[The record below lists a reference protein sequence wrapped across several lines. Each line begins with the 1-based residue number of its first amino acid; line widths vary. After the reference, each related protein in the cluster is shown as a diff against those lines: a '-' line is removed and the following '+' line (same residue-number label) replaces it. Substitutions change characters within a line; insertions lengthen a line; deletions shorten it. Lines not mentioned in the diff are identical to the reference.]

1 MRALRG
7 IVLTG
12 ASILA
17 LTACQTIK
25 SATDPTAGT
34 FERAADLGLGMDPT
48 AALLPAERRAFAEA

>member
-34 FERAADLGLGMDPT
+34 FERAADLGAPAWRCSPRN
-48 AALLPAERRAFAEA
+48 AAPSPRHG